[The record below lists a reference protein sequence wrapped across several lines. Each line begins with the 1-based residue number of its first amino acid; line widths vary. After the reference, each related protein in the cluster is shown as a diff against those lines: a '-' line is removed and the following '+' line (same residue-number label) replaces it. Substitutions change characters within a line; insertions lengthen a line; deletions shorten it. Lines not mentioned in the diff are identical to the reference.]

1 MTLQTALR
9 QAIRR
14 AASIRALAA
23 EAGVSHVMLWG
34 ILHGYEKASP
44 NVARKLARALER
56 RASRSARDARRYEAE
71 AARIRAALRG
81 FKHSRPPE

>member
-1 MTLQTALR
+1 MTVETAVR

-44 NVARKLARALER
+44 NVARKVARALER
-56 RASRSARDARRYEAE
+56 RARRAALDARRYQTEAS
-71 AARIRAALRG
+71 RIRAALQR
-81 FKHSRPPE
+81 RR

>member
-1 MTLQTALR
+1 MTVQTAVR

-44 NVARKLARALER
+44 NVARKVARALEG
-56 RASRSARDARRYEAE
+56 RARQSARDARRYQAE
-71 AARIRAALRG
+71 ASRIRAALQR
-81 FKHSRPPE
+81 RR